1 MCKVLELNGK
11 TEILS
16 FYSVI
21 LMFKPHFPAF
31 PFCFGYYLMK
41 FVPRLFLELDIALIF
56 SRGKQFLDNYLATLS
71 PSRDLYQKDSLSKQK
86 TRHVFTS
93 TTLKIFH

>member
-31 PFCFGYYLMK
+31 PFCFGYYLTK
-41 FVPRLFLELDIALIF
+41 FVPRLFLESDIALIF
-56 SRGKQFLDNYLATLS
+56 SSGKQFLDNYLRHLIETYADGKNTII
-71 PSRDLYQKDSLSKQK
+71 REHSLLCN
-86 TRHVFTS
+86 TP
-93 TTLKIFH
+93 L

>member
-41 FVPRLFLELDIALIF
+41 FVPRLFFELDIALIL
-56 SRGKQFLDNYLATLS
+56 SSGKQFLDNCLWHSNHQITCLRIA
-71 PSRDLYQKDSLSKQK
+71 
-86 TRHVFTS
+86 
-93 TTLKIFH
+93 LKIPMHLYSSQH